1 MKTREVRNAIPP
13 EPPLRVLI
21 FGAGVLGSLY
31 GARLAEAGNDVAVL
45 ARGRRLGELRARG
58 VVLEDVRSGARTATP
73 VRIVSELAPDDP
85 YDVVVVL
92 VRKTQLASVPPPLA
106 ASRATPNV
114 LVMVSNPS
122 GPGELIAALG
132 RERLLLGFAGAG
144 GTLDQGVVRYAMAP
158 RLFQPTTIG
167 ELDGSKSPR
176 LRRIACSLSR
186 RRAAD
191 APRIAHRRLAQDPR
205 GVGEPVRQCDLR
217 RRRLQL
223 HARAL
228 TRCAASARPSDSRRL
243 SRA

>member
-45 ARGRRLGELRARG
+45 ARGRRLEELRARG

-92 VRKTQLASVPPPLA
+92 VRKTQLASVLPPLA

-158 RLFQPTTIG
+158 RLFSRPRSANSTAASRHDCDASLQPFATPG
-167 ELDGSKSPR
+167 
-176 LRRIACSLSR
+176 C
-186 RRAAD
+186 RRASNRTST
-191 APRIAHRRLAQDPR
+191 PGSRPTRR
-205 GVGEPVRQCDLR
+205 G
-217 RRRLQL
+217 
-223 HARAL
+223 
-228 TRCAASARPSDSRRL
+228 
-243 SRA
+243 

>member
-1 MKTREVRNAIPP
+1 MGKGARRSAFHTPWSRTRNAFSYPSGRNAIPP

-92 VRKTQLASVPPPLA
+92 VRKTQLASVLPPLA

-122 GPGELIAALG
+122 GPNGSPWVQ
-132 RERLLLGFAGAG
+132 RL
-144 GTLDQGVVRYAMAP
+144 
-158 RLFQPTTIG
+158 
-167 ELDGSKSPR
+167 E
-176 LRRIACSLSR
+176 
-186 RRAAD
+186 
-191 APRIAHRRLAQDPR
+191 
-205 GVGEPVRQCDLR
+205 
-217 RRRLQL
+217 
-223 HARAL
+223 
-228 TRCAASARPSDSRRL
+228 
-243 SRA
+243 